1 MNRLNQS
8 MKNHQAL
15 SVDRDYGEQSALSVQ
30 KVITITALLLLLVA
44 VQVST
49 QNVGDWFVFGL
60 NILEV
65 TEPLSEVS
73 NVGTNVGTSVSTNV
87 GDRAPEFIQKIVMAL
102 VECVL
107 D

>member
-1 MNRLNQS
+1 MNE
-8 MKNHQAL
+8 HEAL

-30 KVITITALLLLLVA
+30 RAFGLQGAFSIERVITITALLLLLVA

-73 NVGTNVGTSVSTNV
+73 NVGTNVTTN
-87 GDRAPEFIQKIVMAL
+87 APDFVQKLVMAL
-102 VECVL
+102 VL
-107 D
+107 

>member
-1 MNRLNQS
+1 MNQLNQ
-8 MKNHQAL
+8 NVNEERAL
-15 SVDRDYGEQSALSVQ
+15 SAQ
-30 KVITITALLLLLVA
+30 KVITVLALLLLLVA

-60 NILEV
+60 NILEL

-73 NVGTNVGTSVSTNV
+73 NVGTNVTTNV
-87 GDRAPEFIQKIVMAL
+87 TTNAPEFIQNIVMAL
-102 VECVL
+102 VESVL

>member
-8 MKNHQAL
+8 MN
-15 SVDRDYGEQSALSVQ
+15 EQGAFSGLSALSVQ
-30 KVITITALLLLLVA
+30 KVITVTALLLLLVA

-73 NVGTNVGTSVSTNV
+73 NVGANVGTSV
-87 GDRAPEFIQKIVMAL
+87 GDSAPDFLQKIVMAL